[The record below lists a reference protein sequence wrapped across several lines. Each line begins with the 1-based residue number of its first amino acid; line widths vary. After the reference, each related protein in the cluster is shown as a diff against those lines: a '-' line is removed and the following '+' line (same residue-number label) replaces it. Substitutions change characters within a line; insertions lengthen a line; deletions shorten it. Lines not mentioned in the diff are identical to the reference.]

1 MYPVCMRPGS
11 GVADGYELPCQ
22 CLILITLSPSVLK
35 KVNSDTHMM
44 PMLLKSDLI
53 LLCGQHLV
61 LTQLPLLG
69 TLVFVR
75 RADSIG
81 LVFLPRFSV
90 PSQLPFKLCISF
102 PTSE

>member
-1 MYPVCMRPGS
+1 M
-11 GVADGYELPCQ
+11 
-22 CLILITLSPSVLK
+22 SVLNLNHSASLRFK
-35 KVNSDTHMM
+35 KINSDTHMM
-44 PMLLKSDLI
+44 PMLLKPDLI